1 LSELKHDGLTPT
13 SILFYKDV
21 GHSQEGAKE
30 VTQLFDAGVFD
41 GPKPVRLLTRLLTLA
56 NLKKDSIVLD
66 FFSGSAAT
74 AHALME
80 RNAEDG
86 GHCKFIMVQL
96 PEVTD
101 EGGTAY
107 RAGYR
112 NICEI
117 GKERS
122 RLKQQIKVLEADRQK
137 METNMSFFTSSN
149 SNSPILKQLQEKL
162 SALQQEIDLVREKVK
177 QIDLRAKEEKAK
189 KSSDT
194 DSTEQ

>member
-1 LSELKHDGLTPT
+1 MLYGKLRIDRRELRMQEFRDNLERIGT
-13 SILFYKDV
+13 
-21 GHSQEGAKE
+21 QEG
-30 VTQLFDAGVFD
+30 GD
-41 GPKPVRLLTRLLTLA
+41 GASLL
-56 NLKKDSIVLD
+56 
-66 FFSGSAAT
+66 
-74 AHALME
+74 
-80 RNAEDG
+80 
-86 GHCKFIMVQL
+86 
-96 PEVTD
+96 
-101 EGGTAY
+101 
-107 RAGYR
+107 
-112 NICEI
+112 